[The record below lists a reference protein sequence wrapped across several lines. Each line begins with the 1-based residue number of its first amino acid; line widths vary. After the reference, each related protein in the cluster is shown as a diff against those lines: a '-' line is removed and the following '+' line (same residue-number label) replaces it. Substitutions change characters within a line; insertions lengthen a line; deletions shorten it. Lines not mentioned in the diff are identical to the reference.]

1 MQLTRYMSIEKYYNL
16 LSTGTLFFPHY
27 NNLGDPYEG
36 SLGHIPR
43 DELIK
48 KQTARL
54 GRIAAMPLQRET
66 LARELLETFEPLL
79 YHNFLRDF
87 TFVSCWHQSE
97 TESMPMWKMYAADD
111 GVMIKSD
118 LSSLEGSLGI
128 NAERY
133 QHSDVFQEKHG
144 IDPSNGY
151 EIFIETGNVRYIS
164 RGNYIE
170 PVGSERYFHKQLEYA
185 NERELRVIL
194 QLHLGPELRF
204 NFPYLLDNTN
214 LSSQSITNVEN
225 IIAQSNFQIHSEP
238 EQSFDFPYT
247 LNSIGSS
254 AQNISETENLILR
267 LWDNAKLSYRRHAS
281 ILNEGLSKKG
291 VRCPVDPNSLIKE
304 VVVNPFNNKN
314 SEVLKI
320 ELINQRFGVEAEVKK
335 SIIEVEPAVTKLSVR
350 LSSGETIELEL

>member
-1 MQLTRYMSIEKYYNL
+1 MSIGKYYNL

-36 SLGHIPR
+36 SLGHIPT
-43 DELIK
+43 DELIR
-48 KQTARL
+48 KQTKRL
-54 GRIAAMPLQRET
+54 GRITAMPLQPQT

-79 YHNFLRDF
+79 YHNFLQDF

-118 LSSLEGSLGI
+118 LSSLESSLGI
-128 NAERY
+128 DAERY
-133 QHSDVFQEKHG
+133 QHADVFQEKYG
-144 IDPSNGY
+144 IDPSDGY
-151 EIFIETGNVRYIS
+151 EIFIEAGVVKYIA

-170 PVGSERYFHKQLEYA
+170 PVGSDRYFHKQLEYA
-185 NERELRVIL
+185 DERELRVIL
-194 QLHLGPELRF
+194 QLHLGPQQRF
-204 NFPYLLDNTN
+204 NFPYMFDNTN
-214 LSSQSITNVEN
+214 LPSKN
-225 IIAQSNFQIHSEP
+225 IEGPDDI
-238 EQSFDFPYT
+238 
-247 LNSIGSS
+247 
-254 AQNISETENLILR
+254 ILQYWR
-267 LWDNAKLSYRRHAS
+267 DAKLSYERQSS
-281 ILNEGLSKKG
+281 ILNEGLSEPG

-350 LSSGETIELEL
+350 LSSGKTIELEL